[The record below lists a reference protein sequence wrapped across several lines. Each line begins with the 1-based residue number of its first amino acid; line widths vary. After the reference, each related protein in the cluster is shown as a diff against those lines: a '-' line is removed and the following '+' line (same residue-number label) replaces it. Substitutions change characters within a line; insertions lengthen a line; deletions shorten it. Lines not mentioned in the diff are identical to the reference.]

1 MLLLQQQSNRG
12 LILEKGRELNINRS
26 GSAPPTVEGA
36 LCTAGIL
43 FKNPNFMPIDISR
56 SSSASSGNNGVLTEG
71 DIRSLP
77 AYPEY
82 YYSHEN
88 FNPRLPP
95 PLLSKEDWRVAQRVR
110 AAGSGFGGVGDWR
123 NKNLVDDGGKSSL
136 FSVQPGLSVQEV
148 ENELMELRKAALR
161 NLSQKNHKAST
172 DTTNKGMG
180 VRSKSF
186 ADIQVK
192 EFRRHTSGFF
202 SFLFIFTASFTSL
215 CCTYKIL
222 WNSNFCNYCW
232 FFLLLFLVH
241 SVKPLTK

>member
-43 FKNPNFMPIDISR
+43 FKNPNFMPLDISR

-192 EFRRHTSGFF
+192 EFADILQVF
-202 SFLFIFTASFTSL
+202 SLSFSFSLHHLLRFVVLTKFCGIQIFVIIVGSSCYCFLFI
-215 CCTYKIL
+215 
-222 WNSNFCNYCW
+222 
-232 FFLLLFLVH
+232 LL
-241 SVKPLTK
+241 SP